1 MEHNTE
7 FMKTELDL
15 FSSHPM
21 QTNILKTEEIA
32 YNPIASLDN
41 PSSIE
46 FMAVGNGDTYRDL
59 SSVYLR
65 LVVKIESKQIKDEKG
80 QLVESS
86 PGVVNNLLHSLFR
99 NCTIYLNNK
108 SISQSDNNYH
118 YRSYFEKILNYGK
131 DAASTHLETTGWNLD
146 TGDMDSLEGVEVK
159 KRVKM
164 YKNGA
169 KVELMGKIHADMFN
183 QSRLLLNNVDLKV
196 VLNLEKSD
204 FYMMTKSTDES
215 TIKIL
220 TATMYMNHVTI
231 NPNILIAHHNIL
243 QKRNAL
249 YPYKRV
255 EVKSFTLYSGNH
267 SLFLDNVVMGQLPNL
282 LIFAMVTSKSYNGSR
297 DKNPFNFHHFNLQR
311 FSLSVNGMQIP
322 SQALEFDFLN
332 KNAVMSTRGYNT
344 LFNGTGIHYYDKG
357 HQITKEL
364 YDNGHF
370 MLAFDLT
377 ADRSYNSLCANYQN
391 QGNIRIEGRFSQQL
405 SEPIT
410 CLIYCEYDSC
420 IKIDHNRGVTQQ

>member
-1 MEHNTE
+1 MENNLE

-15 FSSHPM
+15 FSSQPM

-32 YNPIASLDN
+32 YNPIASLEN

-46 FMAVGNGDTYRDL
+46 FLAVGNGDTYRDL

-65 LVVKIESKQIKDEKG
+65 LVVKIENSEVKNEKG
-80 QLVESS
+80 DAVDSS

-108 SISQSDNNYH
+108 AISQSDNNYH
-118 YRSYFEKILNYGK
+118 YRAYFEKILNYGK

-146 TGDMDSLEGVEVK
+146 TGDMNSLEGVQIK
-159 KRVKM
+159 KRIKM

-169 KVELMGKIHADMFN
+169 KVELMGKIHGDMFN

-196 VLNLEKSD
+196 ILNLEKSN
-204 FYMMTKSTDES
+204 FYMMSKPEDNSNV
-215 TIKIL
+215 KIL
-220 TATMYMNHVTI
+220 AATMYMNHVTI
-231 NPNILIAHHNIL
+231 NPNILVAHHNVL
-243 QKRNAL
+243 QKRSAI

-255 EVKSFTLYSGNH
+255 EVKSYTLYAGNH
-267 SLFLDNVVMGQLPNL
+267 SLSLDNIVMGQLPNL
-282 LIFAMVTSKSYNGSR
+282 LIFAMVTSKSYNGTR
-297 DKNPFNFHHFNLQR
+297 DKNPFNFQHFNLQR
-311 FSLSVNGMQIP
+311 FSLSVNGTQIP
-322 SQALEFDFLN
+322 SQALEFDYSN
-332 KNAVMSTRGYNT
+332 RENIMSTRGYNT

-357 HQITKEL
+357 HQITKDL

-377 ADRSYNSLCANYQN
+377 ADRSYSSLCANHLN
-391 QGNIRIEGRFSQQL
+391 HGNIRIDGRFSEQI

-410 CLIYCEYDSC
+410 CLIYCEYDSF
-420 IKIDHNRGVTQQ
+420 IHINHERVVTQQ

>member
-1 MEHNTE
+1 MDHNTE

-15 FSSHPM
+15 FTAHPM

-65 LVVKIESKQIKDEKG
+65 LVVKID
-80 QLVESS
+80 SS

-108 SISQSDNNYH
+108 AISQSDNNYH

-146 TGDMDSLEGVEVK
+146 TGDMDSLDGVEIK
-159 KRVKM
+159 KRIKM

-169 KVELMGKIHADMFN
+169 KVELMGKIHGDMFN
-183 QSRLLLNNVDLKV
+183 QSKLLLNNVDLKV
-196 VLNLEKSD
+196 ILNLEKSD
-204 FYMMTKSTDES
+204 FYMMTKPNVDSN
-215 TIKIL
+215 IKIL

-243 QKRNAL
+243 QKRPAI

-255 EVKSFTLYSGNH
+255 EVKSFTVYSGNH

-282 LIFAMVTSKSYNGSR
+282 LIFAMVSSKAYNGSR
-297 DKNPFNFHHFNLQR
+297 DKNPFNFQHFNLQR

-322 SQALEFDFLN
+322 SQALEFDF
-332 KNAVMSTRGYNT
+332 
-344 LFNGTGIHYYDKG
+344 
-357 HQITKEL
+357 
-364 YDNGHF
+364 
-370 MLAFDLT
+370 
-377 ADRSYNSLCANYQN
+377 
-391 QGNIRIEGRFSQQL
+391 
-405 SEPIT
+405 
-410 CLIYCEYDSC
+410 
-420 IKIDHNRGVTQQ
+420 